1 MVTAKNL
8 FLTYLGAA
16 TVATVAIGN
25 VSPTIAAMDAN
36 TSSKVKPE
44 MASDVVPQTTCKL
57 ALMAQAENAVTRSES
72 TRLNS
77 SHPSISRM
85 PSSA

>member
-25 VSPTIAAMDAN
+25 VNPTIAAMETN
-36 TSSKVKPE
+36 TAPKV
-44 MASDVVPQTTCKL
+44 MFSALQALLGL
-57 ALMAQAENAVTRSES
+57 AR
-72 TRLNS
+72 
-77 SHPSISRM
+77 
-85 PSSA
+85 